1 MDNREMSFFD
11 FIRYCCRAF
20 VRLMKNIGIFSLHA
34 LRLGVQYFWVVVLF
48 AALGVIAGWIWAK
61 PFATTYKGESTI
73 LFTDGMRSNVRS
85 GISLFLS
92 SPENVKKERYG
103 LSDEAF
109 ESFKGLELFNVV
121 DANFDSLPDYVDYK
135 HKVALSDTVQVVLT
149 NRVHMRVEMKGKA
162 EFSNFQQALVNCF
175 ESQPSIVQADSVAK
189 AIQRGRLD
197 FLKYETARLDSFTNH
212 EYFQKPIMLGHDWGS
227 VFLAEQS
234 KDLRYE
240 DAIALNDKLV
250 YHQWHIDRT
259 PNILNF
265 ETPFVVIAFP
275 PIYKYMVGFIVGL
288 VVGLLVALLLKNR
301 EAVVLYFKE
310 K

>member
-20 VRLMKNIGIFSLHA
+20 VRLMKNIGVFSVRA
-34 LRLGVQYFWVVVLF
+34 LRLGVQYFWVVCLF
-48 AALGVIAGWIWAK
+48 VFLGVLGGWFWTK
-61 PFATTYKGESTI
+61 PFATTYKGDVTI

-85 GISLFLS
+85 GISLFVS
-92 SPENVKKERYG
+92 SHKNDKIEKYG

-109 ESFKGLELFNVV
+109 DAFKKLELFNVV
-121 DANFDSLPDYVDYK
+121 DANFDSLPDYVDFK
-135 HKVALSDTVQVVLT
+135 HKIALSDTNQVVLT
-149 NRVHMRVEMKGKA
+149 NRVHMRVKMKGKA
-162 EFSNFQQALVNCF
+162 EFANFQYALVNCF

-197 FLKYETARLDSFTNH
+197 FFKYEVARLDSFTNH
-212 EYFQKPIMLGHDWGS
+212 EYFQKPIMLGHEWGS

-240 DAIALNDKLV
+240 DAIVLNDKLV

-265 ETPFVVIAFP
+265 ETPFVVTAFP
-275 PIYKYMVGFIVGL
+275 PIYKYMIGFIVGL
-288 VVGLLVALLLKNR
+288 VIGLLVALFLKNR

-310 K
+310 R